1 MTLFP
6 FDEINALAGE
16 AEGLKQ
22 TDTEPEKGRTDK
34 YIDEVTDLF
43 VMAYVYGTAEV
54 AGELGEALAPD
65 MAQMQAAVE
74 KKFDG
79 KDYKDRI
86 RDYLKEGTAA
96 DIKRVVETDAHRI
109 YNTAKYDG
117 AVRGGATMKTWG
129 TMLDDRVRD
138 THEYLE
144 GVTIPIEAEFYSFR
158 GGSTLYPGQWG
169 IPEEDCNCR
178 CYLTFSKA

>member
-1 MTLFP
+1 
-6 FDEINALAGE
+6 
-16 AEGLKQ
+16 
-22 TDTEPEKGRTDK
+22 
-34 YIDEVTDLF
+34 
-43 VMAYVYGTAEV
+43 
-54 AGELGEALAPD
+54 
-65 MAQMQAAVE
+65 
-74 KKFDG
+74 
-79 KDYKDRI
+79 
-86 RDYLKEGTAA
+86 
-96 DIKRVVETDAHRI
+96 
-109 YNTAKYDG
+109 
-117 AVRGGATMKTWG
+117 MKTWG